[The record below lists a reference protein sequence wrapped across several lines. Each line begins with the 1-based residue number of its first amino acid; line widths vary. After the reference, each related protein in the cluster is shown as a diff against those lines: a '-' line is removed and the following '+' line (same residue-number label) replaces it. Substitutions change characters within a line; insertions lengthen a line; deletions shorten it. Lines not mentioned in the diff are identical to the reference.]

1 MSLVLM
7 GKTMLIKSLILFS
20 VDGWSCVPSL
30 YLPAAKLWWDVQ
42 GAVVAAAWV
51 QEGLEELSHVEGLEG
66 RW

>member
-7 GKTMLIKSLILFS
+7 GKTMLSKSLILFS

-42 GAVVAAAWV
+42 GAVVAAARA